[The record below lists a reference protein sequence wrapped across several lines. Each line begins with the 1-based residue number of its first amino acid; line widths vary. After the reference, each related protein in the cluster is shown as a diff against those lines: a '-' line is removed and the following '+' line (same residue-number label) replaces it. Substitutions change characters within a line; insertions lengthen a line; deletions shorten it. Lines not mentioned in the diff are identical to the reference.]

1 MSELPE
7 AAVAPTEP
15 ESPVALA
22 DIDPARMS
30 DAEEDQY
37 GSSTGRRRRRKRVS
51 VPTVDGVASGL
62 PAAAQMPS
70 LAENTPVVPPV
81 APPVAPLQQEST
93 TEDSLQEGLRTKAVS
108 AAFSL
113 RHGTFRITETNK
125 LLNFVLVPED
135 FDPESGD
142 VVGDALAALGL
153 TKPDIAFYFHK
164 GGKLAEQRVVDQ
176 RVGAVMDGISAACA
190 QTHSMYMLRQ
200 PYEGNRL
207 AEIVCKSAAKA
218 GEDCPILGLFHLGN
232 LTRIDESRDADV
244 RDEAFFEKLSAFTE
258 YQENQKKNKE
268 AAKAGE
274 PEVDLGPEPEDP
286 WPSVGYENGEAGL
299 PIFRKWDAQR
309 VLVGDT
315 VMNPAATASSLK
327 EVGITIDVSCRQTAV
342 EQAMLE
348 ATGNGIT
355 GLAMLD
361 RVTHAIVFAD
371 HDFPLLN
378 KGKGGKSE
386 GEVLPDLTMSSPTQ
400 KAFADSVVEQ
410 LPTGIISA
418 GGSKPL
424 FDSCVEC
431 LRLGRPVFCFRGTGG
446 STETVAKLIDFGNL
460 KKGRHGKPGANPKQL
475 ENFIAREFTADKKL
489 LYWREA
495 KALACN
501 FPEHFNPSAALV
513 IEVGAP
519 EGHKFSLTNFS
530 PEAGDSVDLL
540 QDQITKVMASVFDN
554 VPELGG
560 VEADARS
567 VRHALAL
574 QFNLLRGAT
583 RYRREGSIIVTIT
596 RALGFAT
603 SVAAALRA
611 DEQSDTKDEMWL
623 KWIAMALP
631 LLLGVSASVLTT
643 YRPIQKFA
651 ALKSAASEIESE
663 IYRFR
668 TRSRPY
674 YASKSTTS
682 GKGHRQLFSSTCD
695 RILATHM
702 TGDAALSA
710 ERLVNADQWLPKVIA
725 SVAPAAERG
734 GTLATLPVLATD
746 AKPEVEMSLH
756 DGTSPASGDESAPG
770 PPKSDAT
777 STLGADAY
785 TRERAL
791 PALKKAQQQAP
802 RISRQLKVLQLLVI
816 IGAAVR
822 PLPLPCPTLCF
833 RVPPVTLSGPRRTV
847 LHRGSRLPRPPQVMV
862 LLQSELP
869 LWTPVVLTGIGT
881 VEYVITYQQLESTL
895 PAVNATA
902 LAITRVLVWWDG
914 LSLIQQRM
922 PNSKDRLVDVVESAL
937 VMQNQGFIQGA
948 ISNLGKELPDGDK
961 AGKGDEQVKA

>member
-1 MSELPE
+1 MYHHENADIHMSELPE
-7 AAVAPTEP
+7 APVVPTEP
-15 ESPVALA
+15 GAPVALA
-22 DIDPARMS
+22 DIEPGKIS
-30 DAEEDQY
+30 DAEEDPY
-37 GSSTGRRRRRKRVS
+37 GSSKGGRRRRKRVS

-62 PAAAQMPS
+62 PAAAKMPS
-70 LAENTPVVPPV
+70 LAENTPV
-81 APPVAPLQQEST
+81 APSQQEST
-93 TEDSLQEGLRTKAVS
+93 TEDNLKIGMRNKAVS

-113 RHGTFRITETNK
+113 RHGTFRVTETNK
-125 LLNFVLVPED
+125 LLNFVFVPED

-176 RVGAVMDGISAACA
+176 RVSAVMDGISAACA

-207 AEIVCKSAAKA
+207 AEIVCKSAAQA
-218 GEDCPILGLFHLGN
+218 GDDCPILGLFHLGN
-232 LTRIDESRDADV
+232 LTRIDESREADV
-244 RDEAFFEKLSAFTE
+244 RDEAFFEKLSAFIE
-258 YQENQKKNKE
+258 YEEKVKKNKE

-274 PEVDLGPEPEDP
+274 PEVDLGPAPEDP
-286 WPSVGYENGEAGL
+286 WPSVGYTENGEAGL

-315 VMNPAATASSLK
+315 VMNSAATASSLK
-327 EVGITIDVSCRQTAV
+327 EVGITIDVSCRQTEV
-342 EQAMLE
+342 EKAMAE

-355 GLAMLD
+355 GLAMID
-361 RVTHAIVFAD
+361 RVTHAIVFGD
-371 HDFPLLN
+371 RDFPLLN
-378 KGKGGKSE
+378 KGKGPAEYKKAE

-400 KAFADSVVEQ
+400 KAFSNSVVEQ

-424 FDSCVEC
+424 FDSCIEC

-460 KKGRHGKPGANPKQL
+460 KKGRHGKPGATPKQL
-475 ENFIAREFTADKKL
+475 ENFIAREFTAEKKL

-574 QFNLLRGAT
+574 QSNLLWGAT

-596 RALGFAT
+596 RVLGFAT
-603 SVAAALRA
+603 SIAAALRA
-611 DEQSDTKDEMWL
+611 DSESDIKDEMWL
-623 KWIAMALP
+623 KWVAMALP
-631 LLLGVSASVLTT
+631 LLLGVSASVMTT

-651 ALKSAASEIESE
+651 ALKTAASEIESE

-710 ERLVNADQWLPKVIA
+710 ERLVNADQWLPKVVA

-734 GTLATLPVLATD
+734 STIAALPVLATD

-756 DGTSPASGDESAPG
+756 DGTSPASGDVSASAW

-802 RISRQLKVLQLLVI
+802 RISRQLKALQLLVI

-822 PLPLPCPTLCF
+822 PPSP
-833 RVPPVTLSGPRRTV
+833 
-847 LHRGSRLPRPPQVMV
+847 
-862 LLQSELP
+862 
-869 LWTPVVLTGIGT
+869 
-881 VEYVITYQQLESTL
+881 
-895 PAVNATA
+895 
-902 LAITRVLVWWDG
+902 
-914 LSLIQQRM
+914 
-922 PNSKDRLVDVVESAL
+922 
-937 VMQNQGFIQGA
+937 
-948 ISNLGKELPDGDK
+948 
-961 AGKGDEQVKA
+961 